1 MGYFFDDISLNRNF
15 IVARIASQPY
25 DRTIPPL
32 GFEHHL
38 AVGTIN
44 SEGFSGE
51 SSRMSK
57 QGLRAFRLVVSFLL
71 CFTAAPWSFAAHV
84 NPQGLNPNKPKTTRK
99 VSESQHT
106 KRHLRHLA
114 RGRATGIRLASAHT
128 ASLTHTATRSASVRP
143 ASARPAT
150 LSTRHHSYHER
161 FYTSSF
167 AEDITAGDVT
177 DGEDPVVRLAAIDA
191 LGNMNGTVVAIEP
204 TSGRVLAMVN
214 QKLALSSGAQPCSTI
229 KLSVAL
235 AALSEGLISKETEV
249 PLGGRSRMNLTQ
261 ALAHSNNAYFE
272 ALGRKLGFEK
282 VAFYAHQ
289 YGLGE
294 LAGYDISGEKLGTY
308 PDEVIPEKLGGV
320 GKMCS
325 FGEGV
330 SMTPLQLGAMVSA
343 IANGGTL
350 YYLQHPSSPEEV
362 VNFQPRIKRQLDIAP
377 LIPEISDGMAGAV
390 QYGTARRLGLNF
402 SEEEILGKTGTCS
415 HEGTRYGWFASY
427 ANTSRG
433 RVVVVV
439 FLQGGRPT
447 FGPKAAEIAGRM
459 YRNLYDHNFFLAGPA
474 SPSDTA
480 AAAR

>member
-1 MGYFFDDISLNRNF
+1 MFKSRARSL
-15 IVARIASQPY
+15 
-25 DRTIPPL
+25 
-32 GFEHHL
+32 
-38 AVGTIN
+38 
-44 SEGFSGE
+44 
-51 SSRMSK
+51 
-57 QGLRAFRLVVSFLL
+57 RLVLMVTGL
-71 CFTAAPWSFAAHV
+71 CFAPAVWAAHV
-84 NPQGLNPNKPKTTRK
+84 NPHALSTNKAKSTK
-99 VSESQHT
+99 LSESQRT
-106 KRHLRHLA
+106 RRRMRHLA
-114 RGRATGIRLASAHT
+114 SGRSTAAHRT
-128 ASLTHTATRSASVRP
+128 ASVRASVSAAGVGTTSNSAGTGSYSAGTASHTGGLVR
-143 ASARPAT
+143 ASASP
-150 LSTRHHSYHER
+150 SRHRYHER
-161 FYTSSF
+161 FFMSSF
-167 AEDITAGDVT
+167 AAGLTGGDVT
-177 DGEDPVVRLAAIDA
+177 DGEDPVVRQAAIDA

-294 LAGYDISGEKLGTY
+294 LAGYDIPGEQLGTY

-350 YYLQHPSSPEEV
+350 YYLQHPSSPDEV

-377 LIPEISDGMAGAV
+377 LIPDISDGMAGAV

-447 FGPKAAEIAGRM
+447 FGPKAAEIAGHM
-459 YRNLYDHNFFLAGPA
+459 YRNLYDHNFFIAGPA
-474 SPSDTA
+474 SLTDTS